1 MRTRF
6 SDALYAARSRVAF
19 WLTISALLLGILGW
33 FIVMNRARVSVVLP
47 FGFGTWVS
55 PLALVIFASMAAGSL
70 STLALQAYFATR
82 RQLRKIYRRWQSP
95 QKHSAHRAESPHIVS
110 SRRNALPGTKP
121 AMLIQENFDD

>member
-6 SDALYAARSRVAF
+6 SNALYAARSRLAF

-33 FIVMNRARVSVVLP
+33 FIVMNRAQVSVVMP

-70 STLALQAYFATR
+70 STLAIQAYFATR

-95 QKHSAHRAESPHIVS
+95 HKHMAHRAETPHIVS
-110 SRRNALPGTKP
+110 ARPRAVTTSKP
-121 AMLIQENFDD
+121 AMLIQENSND